1 MVEFQERDFRK
12 GLTNTIV
19 IMMCELV
26 SSDLFSIVMLCKKKK
41 TYFKGAEIYTLCS
54 GYGLPG
60 SYCTLLKRKVRTS
73 FKRNCRMCLCKIIT
87 WKLICLGNNTQYCII

>member
-41 TYFKGAEIYTLCS
+41 LILRELRSILFVLDMDFLALIVPCWKEKLEQVLSVIAGCVY
-54 GYGLPG
+54 
-60 SYCTLLKRKVRTS
+60 VR
-73 FKRNCRMCLCKIIT
+73 
-87 WKLICLGNNTQYCII
+87 